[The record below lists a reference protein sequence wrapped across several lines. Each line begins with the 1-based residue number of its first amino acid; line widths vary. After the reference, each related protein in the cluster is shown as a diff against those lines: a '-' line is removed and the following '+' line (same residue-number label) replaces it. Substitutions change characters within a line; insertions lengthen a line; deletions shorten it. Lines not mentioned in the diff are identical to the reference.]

1 MPDLVRHFLF
11 LCILHKPEEQS
22 CDKSGVSL
30 VVMHNHVN
38 DFFIYLENERGL
50 SARTLKA
57 YRRDLAQLLQFL
69 ETEDISRPEQVTQH
83 HIRALIAQKHRKGL
97 GGKSLQ
103 RLLSAIRSLFRW
115 MLREGIAQQNPATAV
130 KAPKSSRHLPATLDT
145 DTISQLLDIPCDTPL
160 AIRDKAIME
169 LFYSSGLRLSEL
181 ATLCWDQVDLGSG
194 MVTVTGKGNR
204 SRMVPVGRI
213 AVEALLEWRKAR
225 ASFAS
230 FEEPHVFV
238 SQRGSPIATRTIQAR
253 IRHWAKH
260 QGMPQSIYPHLLRH
274 SFASHMLESSGDLRA
289 VQELLGHADISTTQI
304 YTHLDFQHLA
314 KVYDKAHP
322 RAKKKS

>member
-1 MPDLVRHFLF
+1 M
-11 LCILHKPEEQS
+11 KT
-22 CDKSGVSL
+22 
-30 VVMHNHVN
+30 HVN
-38 DFFIYLENERGL
+38 NFFAYLENERGL
-50 SARTLKA
+50 SALTLKA
-57 YRRDLAQLLQFL
+57 YQRDLDQLLRFL
-69 ETEDISRPEQVTQH
+69 DAEEIDQPEQITQH
-83 HIRALIAQKHRKGL
+83 HIRAFIAQRHRQGL

-103 RLLSAIRSLFRW
+103 RLLSAMRSLFKW
-115 MLREGIAQQNPATAV
+115 LMREGLAEHNPATPV
-130 KAPKSSRHLPATLDT
+130 RAPKSPRHLPATVDA
-145 DTISQLLDIPCDTPL
+145 DTIGQLLDIPCYTPL

-181 ATLCWDQVDLGSG
+181 AGLRWEQLDLASG

-204 SRMVPVGRI
+204 SRMVPVGRF
-213 AVEALLEWRKAR
+213 AAEALLEWRKAR
-225 ASFAS
+225 VQFAP

-238 SQRGSPIATRTIQAR
+238 SQRGNPIAVRTIQNR
-253 IRHWAKH
+253 IRYWARR
-260 QGMPQSIYPHLLRH
+260 QGMPQNIYPHLLRH

-322 RAKKKS
+322 RAKKK

>member
-1 MPDLVRHFLF
+1 M
-11 LCILHKPEEQS
+11 K
-22 CDKSGVSL
+22 K
-30 VVMHNHVN
+30 HVEN
-38 DFFIYLENERGL
+38 FFVYLKNERGL
-50 SARTLKA
+50 SARTLTA
-57 YRRDLAQLLQFL
+57 YQRDLDLLLGYLKAEEIDQP
-69 ETEDISRPEQVTQH
+69 TEVTQH
-83 HIRALIAQKHRKGL
+83 HIRAFIAQRHRQGL

-103 RLLSAIRSLFRW
+103 RLLSAVRSLFRW
-115 MLREGIAQQNPATAV
+115 MLREGLAEHNPATPV
-130 KAPKSSRHLPATLDT
+130 RAPKSPRHLPATLDA
-145 DTISQLLDIPCDTPL
+145 DSIGQLLEIPCDTPL

-181 ATLCWDQVDLGSG
+181 AGLRWEQLDLASG

-204 SRMVPVGRI
+204 TRMVPVGRM
-213 AVEALLEWRKAR
+213 ASEALLEWSKAR
-225 ASFAS
+225 LNFVS

-238 SQRGSPIATRTIQAR
+238 SQRGNPIAVRTIQTR
-253 IRHWAKH
+253 IRYWAKH
-260 QGMPQSIYPHLLRH
+260 QGIPQNIYPHLLRH

-322 RAKKKS
+322 RAKKK

>member
-1 MPDLVRHFLF
+1 M
-11 LCILHKPEEQS
+11 K
-22 CDKSGVSL
+22 K
-30 VVMHNHVN
+30 HVEN
-38 DFFIYLENERGL
+38 FFVYLKNERGL
-50 SARTLKA
+50 SARTLTA
-57 YRRDLAQLLQFL
+57 YQRDLDLLLGYLKAEEIDQP
-69 ETEDISRPEQVTQH
+69 TEVTQH
-83 HIRALIAQKHRKGL
+83 HIRAFIAQRHRQGL

-103 RLLSAIRSLFRW
+103 RLLSAVRSLFRW
-115 MLREGIAQQNPATAV
+115 MLREGHAEHNPATPV
-130 KAPKSSRHLPATLDT
+130 KAPKSPRHLPATLDA
-145 DTISQLLDIPCDTPL
+145 DSIGQLLEIPCDTPL
-160 AIRDKAIME
+160 SIRDKAIME

-181 ATLCWDQVDLGSG
+181 AGLRWEQLDLASG

-204 SRMVPVGRI
+204 TRMVPVGRM
-213 AVEALLEWRKAR
+213 ASEALLEWRKAR
-225 ASFAS
+225 VNFAS

-238 SQRGSPIATRTIQAR
+238 SQRGNPIAVRTIQTR

-260 QGMPQSIYPHLLRH
+260 QGIPQNIYPHLLRH

-322 RAKKKS
+322 RAKKK

>member
-1 MPDLVRHFLF
+1 M
-11 LCILHKPEEQS
+11 K
-22 CDKSGVSL
+22 K
-30 VVMHNHVN
+30 HVEN
-38 DFFIYLENERGL
+38 FFVYLKNERGL
-50 SARTLKA
+50 SARTLAA
-57 YRRDLAQLLQFL
+57 YQRDLDLLLGYL
-69 ETEDISRPEQVTQH
+69 EAEEIDRPTEVTQH
-83 HIRALIAQKHRKGL
+83 HIRAFIAQRHRQGL

-103 RLLSAIRSLFRW
+103 RLLSAVRSLFRW
-115 MLREGIAQQNPATAV
+115 MLREGLAEHNPATPV
-130 KAPKSSRHLPATLDT
+130 RAPKSPRHLPATLDA
-145 DTISQLLDIPCDTPL
+145 DSIGQLLEIPCDTPL

-181 ATLCWDQVDLGSG
+181 AGLRWEQLDLASG

-204 SRMVPVGRI
+204 TRMVPVGRM
-213 AVEALLEWRKAR
+213 ASEALLEWSKAR
-225 ASFAS
+225 LNFVS

-238 SQRGSPIATRTIQAR
+238 SQRGNPIAVRTIQTR
-253 IRHWAKH
+253 IRYWAKH
-260 QGMPQSIYPHLLRH
+260 QGIPQNIYPHLLRH

-322 RAKKKS
+322 RAKKK

>member
-1 MPDLVRHFLF
+1 MKELAGKFL
-11 LCILHKPEEQS
+11 L
-22 CDKSGVSL
+22 
-30 VVMHNHVN
+30 
-38 DFFIYLENERGL
+38 YLENERGL
-50 SARTLKA
+50 AVRTRQA
-57 YRRDLAQLLQFL
+57 YRRDLDQFLQFL
-69 ETEDISRPEQVTQH
+69 ADESIEAPDRVSQH
-83 HIRALIAQKHRKGL
+83 HVRAFIAQRHRQGL

-103 RLLSAIRSLFRW
+103 RLLSAIRSFFRW
-115 MLREGIAQQNPATAV
+115 MLREGIVSHNPATAV
-130 KAPKSSRHLPATLDT
+130 RAPKSPRHLPATLDA
-145 DTISQLLDIPCDTPL
+145 DTIDRLLDIPCDTPL

-181 ATLCWDQVDLGSG
+181 ATLHWQQVDLGSG

-204 SRMVPVGRI
+204 TRMVPVGRI
-213 AVEALLEWRKAR
+213 AVEALLEWRKSR
-225 ASFAS
+225 GEFAS

-238 SQRGSPIATRTIQAR
+238 SQRGKPIATRTIQDR

-260 QGMPQSIYPHLLRH
+260 QGMPQNVYPHLLRH

-289 VQELLGHADISTTQI
+289 VQELLGHADITTTQV

-322 RAKKKS
+322 RAKKK

>member
-1 MPDLVRHFLF
+1 MGSNINAVANWCKLNPMKGHA
-11 LCILHKPEEQS
+11 E
-22 CDKSGVSL
+22 
-30 VVMHNHVN
+30 N
-38 DFFIYLENERGL
+38 FFDYLKNERGL
-50 SARTLKA
+50 SARTLQA
-57 YRRDLAQLLQFL
+57 YRRDLDQLQRFFAK
-69 ETEDISRPEQVTQH
+69 EQITQPREITQH
-83 HIRALIAQKHRKGL
+83 HIRAFIAQRHREGL

-103 RLLSAIRSLFRW
+103 RLLSAIRSFFRW
-115 MLREGIAQQNPATAV
+115 MLREGLAEHNPAIPV
-130 KAPKSSRHLPATLDT
+130 KAPKSPRHLPATLDA
-145 DTISQLLDIPCDTPL
+145 DTIGQLLDIPCDTPL

-181 ATLCWDQVDLGSG
+181 ASLRWEQVDLGSG

-213 AVEALLEWRKAR
+213 ATKAMLEWRKAR
-225 ASFAS
+225 GQFAS
-230 FEEPHVFV
+230 FEDPHVFV
-238 SQRGSPIATRTIQAR
+238 SQRGNPIAVRTIQTR
-253 IRHWAKH
+253 IRHWAKR
-260 QGMPQSIYPHLLRH
+260 QGMAQNIYPHLLRH

-322 RAKKKS
+322 RAKKK